1 MERRCSAA
9 GHPTPAGP
17 KFEPVS
23 GSGQRGAAVVVV
35 GSINVD
41 TTMTVE
47 RLPTA
52 GETLLA
58 TSARTTLGGK
68 GANQAVAARRQ
79 GVPSALVGAVGGDDA
94 GAGARRALLAEG
106 LDLGSVVTRAG
117 EPTGAAHIAV
127 DRAGANTIIVA
138 PGANA
143 TLSPPD
149 VRGASAT
156 IEASRVM
163 LVQLEIP
170 DDAVIEALR
179 LGRAAGTTTILNPAP
194 ARPLPPSL
202 LRLCDVVV
210 PNEPEAGALT
220 GETDRRAAVESLRRL
235 APDAVVIV
243 TCGADGAVVAG
254 PDLDG
259 VISVPA
265 SRVAVVDTVA
275 AGDAFC
281 GVLAAALATRHPLLE
296 AVRRAGAGGAHAA
309 TVAGALPS
317 LPTAADVERILRA

>member
-1 MERRCSAA
+1 MSGPEQRR
-9 GHPTPAGP
+9 
-17 KFEPVS
+17 
-23 GSGQRGAAVVVV
+23 AAVVVV

-58 TSARTTLGGK
+58 IGARTTLGGK

-79 GVPSALVGAVGGDDA
+79 GVTSALVGAVGDDDA
-94 GAGARRALLAEG
+94 GTGALRGLRAEG
-106 LDLGSVVTRAG
+106 LDLESVVTRTG

-138 PGANA
+138 QGANA
-143 TLSPPD
+143 TLSPAD
-149 VRGASAT
+149 VRGATAT
-156 IEASRVM
+156 IEAACVV
-163 LVQLEIP
+163 LAQLEIP
-170 DDAVIEALR
+170 DDAVIEAFR
-179 LGRAAGTTTILNPAP
+179 IGRAAGATTILNPAP

-202 LRLCDVVV
+202 LGLCDVVV
-210 PNEPEAGALT
+210 PNEPEAADLT
-220 GETDRRAAVESLRRL
+220 GETDRRAAVDALRRL

-243 TCGADGAVVAG
+243 TCGADGALVAA

-259 VISVPA
+259 VSSVPA
-265 SRVAVVDTVA
+265 FRVSVVDTVA

-281 GVLAAALATRHPLLE
+281 GVLAAALATRQPLLD
-296 AVRRAGAGGAHAA
+296 AVRRAAAAGAHAA
-309 TVAGALPS
+309 TVAGAVPS
-317 LPTAADVERILRA
+317 LPTAADVERILLA

>member
-1 MERRCSAA
+1 M
-9 GHPTPAGP
+9 
-17 KFEPVS
+17 S
-23 GSGQRGAAVVVV
+23 GQEQRGAAVVVV

-47 RLPTA
+47 RLPAA

-58 TSARTTLGGK
+58 TGARTTLGGK

-94 GAGARRALLAEG
+94 GTGARRALLAEG
-106 LDLGSVVTRAG
+106 LDLGSVVSRAG

-138 PGANA
+138 QGANA
-143 TLSPPD
+143 TLAPAD
-149 VRGASAT
+149 VRGATAT
-156 IEASRVM
+156 IETCRVV

-170 DDAVIEALR
+170 DDAVIEAFR
-179 LGRAAGTTTILNPAP
+179 LGRAAGATTILNPAP

-202 LRLCDVVV
+202 LGLCDVVV
-210 PNEPEAGALT
+210 PNEPEAAALT
-220 GETDRRAAVESLRRL
+220 GEADPRRAIAALRAL

-243 TCGADGAVVAG
+243 TCGADGALVAG
-254 PDLDG
+254 PDVAG
-259 VISVPA
+259 VSSVAAFPV
-265 SRVAVVDTVA
+265 SVVDSVA

-281 GVLAAALATRHPLLE
+281 GVLAVALASRHSLLD
-296 AVRRAGAGGAHAA
+296 AVRRAAAAGAHAA

-317 LPTAADVERILRA
+317 LPTAADVERILLA

>member
-1 MERRCSAA
+1 MGGRE
-9 GHPTPAGP
+9 
-17 KFEPVS
+17 
-23 GSGQRGAAVVVV
+23 QRGAAVVVV

-47 RLPTA
+47 HLPAA

-58 TSARTTLGGK
+58 TGARTTLGGK

-79 GVPSALVGAVGGDDA
+79 GVPSALVGAVGDDDA
-94 GAGARRALLAEG
+94 GTGARRVLLAEG
-106 LDLGSVVTRAG
+106 LDLESVVTRAG

-138 PGANA
+138 QGANA
-143 TLSPPD
+143 TLSPAD
-149 VRGASAT
+149 VRGATET
-156 IEASRVM
+156 IEACRVV

-170 DDAVIEALR
+170 DDAVLEALR
-179 LGRAAGTTTILNPAP
+179 LGRAAGATTILNPAP
-194 ARPLPPSL
+194 ARPLAPSL
-202 LRLCDVVV
+202 LRLCDVLV
-210 PNEPEAGALT
+210 PNEPEAATLT
-220 GETDRRAAVESLRRL
+220 GETDRRAAVDALRAL

-243 TCGADGAVVAG
+243 TCGADGALVAG

-259 VISVPA
+259 VSSVPA
-265 SRVAVVDTVA
+265 FPVAVVDTVA

-281 GVLAAALATRHPLLE
+281 GVLAAALATRRPLLD
-296 AVRRAGAGGAHAA
+296 AVRRAAAAGAHAA
-309 TVAGALPS
+309 TIAGAVAS